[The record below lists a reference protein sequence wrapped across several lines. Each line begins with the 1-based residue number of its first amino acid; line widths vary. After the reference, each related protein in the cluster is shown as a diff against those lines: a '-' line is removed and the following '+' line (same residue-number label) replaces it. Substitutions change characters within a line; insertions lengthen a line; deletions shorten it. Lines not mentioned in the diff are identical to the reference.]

1 VITQTLAGGLVSFT
15 FDLKGRKALVTG
27 GGGGI
32 GLATVEMMAR
42 AGASVA
48 LNRLPD
54 DAAALAQVDRLRA
67 EGLAVIDAPGDVS
80 SGEGA
85 SAMVEAAL
93 SALGGLDYLINN
105 AATFATGEPIP
116 MADLDAIGEDFWN
129 TILSTNLVGPFRC
142 TRAAAKALKASG
154 GAVVNIASTAG
165 LGLPGSSIAYGAS
178 KAGLINLTQNLARA
192 LAPEVRVNAVAPGH
206 VITPWTDKWPK
217 ARRDYAANKS
227 LLKKVSRPEDIAVV
241 IVFLCA
247 GAEMITGQTVPV
259 EGGYLL
265 G

>member
-1 VITQTLAGGLVSFT
+1 MSFT
-15 FDLKGRKALVTG
+15 FDLTSKRALVTG

-42 AGASVA
+42 AGAAVA
-48 LNRLPD
+48 LNRLPHD
-54 DAAALAQVDRLRA
+54 EAALAHVQRLTA
-67 EGLAVIDAPGDVS
+67 DGLTVIDAPGDVS
-80 SGEGA
+80 DETGA
-85 SAMVEAAL
+85 KGMVDAAIA
-93 SALGGLDYLINN
+93 ALGGLDYLINN
-105 AATFATGEPIP
+105 AATFATAEPIP
-116 MADLDAIGEDFWN
+116 MSNLDAIDEAFWN
-129 TILSTNLVGPFRC
+129 AILSTNLVGPFRC
-142 TRAAAKALKASG
+142 ARAAAHALKASG
-154 GAVVNIASTAG
+154 GAVVNVASTAG

-206 VITPWTDKWPK
+206 VVTAWTDQWPT
-217 ARRDYAANKS
+217 ARREYAINKS
-227 LLKKVSRPEDIAVV
+227 LLKKVSRPDDIAAV

-247 GAEMITGQTVPV
+247 GTTMITGQTVPV